1 MPQLEQVEFFISQL
15 FWLGVF
21 FVILFTVLTYITLPK
36 IRAFLNQRDDFVK
49 SHISKQDELIK
60 KAESIIEN
68 YEAKLTEA
76 KNQASQI
83 INDAKDKALKESED
97 LIKAT
102 EEKIQHEI
110 KQTEERV
117 SKEKDNAISELNDQL
132 KDSATNFLSKITNI
146 EKQLMQIKDPVPVSE
161 DERNFNKKVEEIL
174 LECDKEQISRV
185 FINLIKNSI
194 ESIEQKVEKNPDFKK
209 KILIDTS
216 SNNDHILISIE
227 DNGVGFD
234 KNNIEEI
241 LNPYYTTK
249 KNGTGLGLSIVNKII
264 NDHKGELEFIPI
276 TDCAKIQIRFYL
288 NDNRNINSWW

>member
-110 KQTEERV
+110 KQTEKRV
-117 SKEKDNAISELNDQL
+117 AKEKDTAISELNDQL
-132 KDSATNFLSKITNI
+132 KDSATNFLSKVTNI
-146 EKQLMQIKDPVPVSE
+146 EKG
-161 DERNFNKKVEEIL
+161 N
-174 LECDKEQISRV
+174 
-185 FINLIKNSI
+185 INL
-194 ESIEQKVEKNPDFKK
+194 
-209 KILIDTS
+209 
-216 SNNDHILISIE
+216 
-227 DNGVGFD
+227 
-234 KNNIEEI
+234 
-241 LNPYYTTK
+241 
-249 KNGTGLGLSIVNKII
+249 
-264 NDHKGELEFIPI
+264 
-276 TDCAKIQIRFYL
+276 
-288 NDNRNINSWW
+288 

>member
-83 INDAKDKALKESED
+83 INDAKDKALKESEV
-97 LIKAT
+97 LIIAT

-117 SKEKDNAISELNDQL
+117 AKEKDTAISELNDQL
-132 KDSATNFLSKITNI
+132 KDSATNFLSKVTNI
-146 EKQLMQIKDPVPVSE
+146 EKG
-161 DERNFNKKVEEIL
+161 N
-174 LECDKEQISRV
+174 
-185 FINLIKNSI
+185 INL
-194 ESIEQKVEKNPDFKK
+194 
-209 KILIDTS
+209 
-216 SNNDHILISIE
+216 
-227 DNGVGFD
+227 
-234 KNNIEEI
+234 
-241 LNPYYTTK
+241 
-249 KNGTGLGLSIVNKII
+249 
-264 NDHKGELEFIPI
+264 
-276 TDCAKIQIRFYL
+276 
-288 NDNRNINSWW
+288 